1 MKLDQL
7 VKKVEPKMEE
17 ATVFVEEELKQIRA
31 GQASAGL
38 VEDLPVDYY
47 GSQVTLKE
55 LATITT
61 PNPQTIFIQPYDQ
74 KAKEQI
80 VLAIQ
85 NSELNLTAN
94 DDGQRLILNLPT
106 LSAER
111 REELI
116 KVVKDK
122 VEQGKVSIRNARED
136 VWNEIQKL
144 EQQGKLTEDDR
155 YRGKDELDKLA
166 EEYNNK
172 IDQLAQEKEEAL
184 RKI

>member
-7 VKKVEPKMEE
+7 VKEVKPKMDE
-17 ATVFVEEELKQIRA
+17 AITFVEEELKQVRA
-31 GQASAGL
+31 GQASSSL
-38 VEDLPVDYY
+38 VEDLKVEYY
-47 GSQVTLKE
+47 GSKVSLKE

-80 VLAIQ
+80 ALAIQ

-94 DDGQRLILNLPT
+94 DDGQRLILNLPM

-116 KVVKDK
+116 KVVKEK
-122 VEQGKVSIRNARED
+122 TEQSKISIRNAREETWD
-136 VWNEIQKL
+136 EIQEL
-144 EQQGKLTEDDR
+144 EQQGELTEDDKH
-155 YRGKDELDKLA
+155 RGKSELDKLV
-166 EEYNNK
+166 EEHNSK
-172 IDQLAQEKEEAL
+172 IDQLAQEKEEVL
-184 RKI
+184 RKV